1 MGFFSQQRHLVASF
15 AYVVLPDD
23 PRDPR
28 IGAYGTLHVDVVALF
43 DERGLQFA
51 AQFQAHHWNICQRE
65 RERENSHRISTELDK
80 TKERERILTLDVEFP
95 GVLED
100 RGDQLQ
106 VLGAARQVLAAV
118 LGRHQQR
125 QRAGRH
131 VAVQRDLTSS
141 KPQVY
146 EVLPTCSRW
155 SPTDPQSGAVAS
167 HFHRKMTSRGSS

>member
-80 TKERERILTLDVEFP
+80 TKERERERERERESLHWTLSF
-95 GVLED
+95 
-100 RGDQLQ
+100 Q
-106 VLGAARQVLAAV
+106 VSSRTEVTSCRFSARHVRYWPPSSADTSSDSVLAV
-118 LGRHQQR
+118 
-125 QRAGRH
+125 
-131 VAVQRDLTSS
+131 T
-141 KPQVY
+141 
-146 EVLPTCSRW
+146 LPSNET
-155 SPTDPQSGAVAS
+155 
-167 HFHRKMTSRGSS
+167 